1 MSTTDA
7 CEFCLSRNS
16 LCCFSYIKKPRKR
29 KLSESGTED
38 LPLAARPSPRSQQNG
53 SQAILEDN
61 SSTLHIDT
69 LLADRRAAHISGNA
83 NHPDQL
89 TAIFGP
95 NPNIS
100 FFPAR
105 RVRAISQR
113 LGHDRLDQLLA
124 EIRDFAAAKVKTN
137 SSIPRSRA
145 LRENSFSDYHVSCRE
160 TLDSHISVY
169 FDMVHPMYPFLDPE
183 SFKQQTTSP
192 DLSRLISTNKGFAAL
207 YYAVI
212 AIGSQHNDGGSFEA
226 GVGEAW
232 SYFERALS
240 YFQDLIFFRGSL
252 TTVQIQVFQDSN
264 ISCAIPDVKEST
276 FVDYD
281 YFFSFLRYA
290 RLVSRIHKNL
300 LTISAIQ
307 QPASA
312 YNSKVQG
319 LLAELESWRLS
330 IPERFRAGEPFRSRL
345 MREPLAQTIALMTH
359 YLYLNASLTLSWTLL
374 HFSAAKLETRQ
385 QVDLKRELMRTS
397 RSVLELTKFIDVSPS
412 TPVWMLAV
420 LPLSCL
426 MILFDIVVHNPNHPE
441 ASLSL
446 ALLDIA
452 GGHFSRLEFASKGTL
467 PGSLI
472 AQFAHLA
479 RQYVFEQR
487 ENKNKTKTNKPTD
500 SDPSARQP
508 DAEAEPPG
516 SSSTSTLPMADIP
529 IAGTNQPIDP
539 LPELSRDLLEL
550 DPATALWD
558 SSPISSNDQLFIPLI
573 DDPSY
578 RIEDFEILGIDLKD
592 LFDYPYPILSGDG
605 GL

>member
-1 MSTTDA
+1 
-7 CEFCLSRNS
+7 
-16 LCCFSYIKKPRKR
+16 
-29 KLSESGTED
+29 
-38 LPLAARPSPRSQQNG
+38 
-53 SQAILEDN
+53 
-61 SSTLHIDT
+61 
-69 LLADRRAAHISGNA
+69 
-83 NHPDQL
+83 
-89 TAIFGP
+89 
-95 NPNIS
+95 
-100 FFPAR
+100 
-105 RVRAISQR
+105 
-113 LGHDRLDQLLA
+113 
-124 EIRDFAAAKVKTN
+124 
-137 SSIPRSRA
+137 
-145 LRENSFSDYHVSCRE
+145 
-160 TLDSHISVY
+160 
-169 FDMVHPMYPFLDPE
+169 MYPFLDPE
-183 SFKQQTTSP
+183 SFKQQTASP

-207 YYAVI
+207 YYAVV

-252 TTVQIQVFQDSN
+252 TTVQALMAIAVFSSTMSAFQFEQFMLSEAAIMAQGLGYNRSNGPHEVSQRRTFWVLYFMEKVSCFITGKVSVFQDSN

-300 LTISAIQ
+300 LTINAIQ
-307 QPASA
+307 QPALA
-312 YNSKVQG
+312 YNSKVQS
-319 LLAELESWRLS
+319 LLSELESWRLS
-330 IPERFRAGEPFRSRL
+330 IPERFRAGEPFRARL

-359 YLYLNASLTLSWTLL
+359 YLYLNALLTLSWTLL

-385 QVDLKRELMRTS
+385 QLDLKRELMRTS
-397 RSVLELTKFIDVSPS
+397 RSVLELTKWIDVSPS

-467 PGSLI
+467 PCSLI

-487 ENKNKTKTNKPTD
+487 ENKNKTKSNKPTD
-500 SDPSARQP
+500 SDPVCGARQP
-508 DAEAEPPG
+508 DAEAEPPS
-516 SSSTSTLPMADIP
+516 SSSTNTLPMADIP
-529 IAGTNQPIDP
+529 ITGTSQPIDP

-550 DPATALWD
+550 DPATASLWD
-558 SSPISSNDQLFIPLI
+558 SSPIGSNDQLFIPLI

>member
-1 MSTTDA
+1 MRVGP
-7 CEFCLSRNS
+7 E
-16 LCCFSYIKKPRKR
+16 
-29 KLSESGTED
+29 
-38 LPLAARPSPRSQQNG
+38 RPG
-53 SQAILEDN
+53 V
-61 SSTLHIDT
+61 
-69 LLADRRAAHISGNA
+69 
-83 NHPDQL
+83 L

-124 EIRDFAAAKVKTN
+124 EIRDIAAAKVKNN

-145 LRENSFSDYHVSCRE
+145 LRETSFNDDHINCRE

-169 FDMVHPMYPFLDPE
+169 FDMVHPMYPFLDPR
-183 SFKQQTTSP
+183 SFKQQTISP

-207 YYAVI
+207 YYAVV

-252 TTVQIQVFQDSN
+252 TTVQALMAIAIFSSTMSAFQFEQFMLSEAAIMAQGLGYNRSNGPHEVSQRRTFWVLYFMEKVSCFTTGKVSVFQDSN

-307 QPASA
+307 QPALA
-312 YNSKVQG
+312 YNRKVQG

-374 HFSAAKLETRQ
+374 HLSAAKLETRQ

-487 ENKNKTKTNKPTD
+487 ENKNKTRINKPTD
-500 SDPSARQP
+500 SDPCARQP

-516 SSSTSTLPMADIP
+516 SSSTNTLPMPDIP
-529 IAGTNQPIDP
+529 ITGTNQPIDP
-539 LPELSRDLLEL
+539 LPELSRDLLAL

-558 SSPISSNDQLFIPLI
+558 SSPIGSNDQLFIPLI

-592 LFDYPYPILSGDG
+592 LFDYPYPILSGDAQVVDYNST
-605 GL
+605 